1 MIRAAT
7 SVSDNLLH
15 PAFRNT
21 SRPWSPGEEPTN
33 NEITLSAMPTV
44 MRYPQTWLNTPATVA
59 GRYPAALSN
68 YLRQVRGLLP
78 GDWTGPQRCHNS
90 NMRSTALPNGD
101 TVEAEAPYLF
111 FCGQCIFPA
120 DAANNKS
127 DQELYFWNG
136 HFRPRNDP
144 TAPSASA
151 GEPYLGEPFWIPE
164 IDGITPR
171 RTKSPRP

>member
-1 MIRAAT
+1 MGNLLVHQRRRSTEFLVDCLRQDYKRMIRAAT

-33 NEITLSAMPTV
+33 NEITLSAMPAV

-90 NMRSTALPNGD
+90 NMRSTTLPNGD

-111 FCGQCIFPA
+111 FCGPVH
-120 DAANNKS
+120 
-127 DQELYFWNG
+127 L
-136 HFRPRNDP
+136 
-144 TAPSASA
+144 
-151 GEPYLGEPFWIPE
+151 
-164 IDGITPR
+164 PR
-171 RTKSPRP
+171 RRR